1 MNTQRFLQVLLF
13 VLLTSPANLQA
24 QELRIRGEDQ
34 EISKIHVT
42 VFVGGSTE
50 AEPQLG
56 GTSLTI
62 GGDIEYRPFDLVG
75 TGVVVDVAVGDIK
88 RDVLIAVPFFLHM
101 TRYFRLTM
109 GLGIEFSARDEPD
122 SGISASGAFRLGGL
136 YQIQFGRFSI
146 APAINMDLL
155 DADKVVLVYGVA
167 IGLGL

>member
-1 MNTQRFLQVLLF
+1 MFPTHQNQELGRLTVNTQRFLLVLLF

-42 VFVGGSTE
+42 MFVGGSTE

-62 GGDIEYRPFDLVG
+62 GGDVEYRPFDLVG
-75 TGVVVDVAVGDIK
+75 TGVVVDIAVGDIK

-109 GLGIEFSARDEPD
+109 GPRILITCVPN
-122 SGISASGAFRLGGL
+122 ASKPR
-136 YQIQFGRFSI
+136 IR
-146 APAINMDLL
+146 
-155 DADKVVLVYGVA
+155 
-167 IGLGL
+167 